1 LRAGEALGVTL
12 RVDGFAV
19 FVRGKIG
26 NQVDWLAAKFAGY
39 LWRWVALHKRLLY
52 RATPSVDRRGVR
64 GLSNMNHSM
73 NFAKAECPFS
83 R

>member
-1 LRAGEALGVTL
+1 VPTLSNFILGEDLIGAGGGRRITLRAGEALGVTL

-52 RATPSVDRRGVR
+52 IGPPRA
-64 GLSNMNHSM
+64 
-73 NFAKAECPFS
+73 
-83 R
+83 